1 MEEYDIRTEDARK
14 GGHMGR
20 RGRALRGI
28 VDGKQ
33 YAAHTSINARLLPKA
48 PPSGPLLAL
57 KAQYSIKASDTAPA
71 ACDLARRVGDF
82 ALDKETI
89 MFSGPMAKDTGLS
102 PEELR
107 HILDHL
113 GDGVLI
119 ANPEGELV
127 AHNMAAQQAHGLLI
141 GEDGKLRWGLDPGAD
156 EVHPLAVALRGEQV
170 RDTEYFLRTPD
181 HPDGVWLSASAF
193 PLKDSSGRVQG
204 GMLVVRDITES
215 KKAVEA
221 LRDHRARFRALFDG
235 LFEFAGL
242 LDPSGKVIEMNRT
255 ALDFAGC
262 SLEDVAGRDFAE
274 TPWWEPDQRQRVRD
288 AVQRAARGEFVR
300 FDTIHPGRDGTPVSF
315 DFSLEPVADDHGA
328 VQFLIAEGRNIDAR
342 KREETRLAE
351 RGDALRDALSTQKR
365 FGDLL
370 DAAPDAIIEVNEE
383 GRILFANAAA
393 ARAFEYPREELMGL
407 SVDLLVPE
415 SAAARHR
422 EHRASFAANPGMR
435 PMGAGLELQA
445 RRKSGALFPVEISL
459 SPMQLEDGMRVVAI
473 VRDITERRQGDER
486 MRALQEQFTRELGE
500 KNQQLEQRNAEV
512 ERSNRLKSEFLAS
525 MSHELRSP
533 LHTIIG
539 FAELLGEELEGPLNT
554 KQKRFVANIHQDSQ
568 HLLEIINDLLDIS
581 KIEAGRMEYHTEP
594 FAIAGAVDEVLST
607 IRPQAE
613 AKSLTIDLQL
623 GEGIRA
629 EADRL
634 RFKQVLVNLLTNAVK
649 FTPEKGRISLSAVA
663 RAGRMMMTV
672 TDTGVGIAREHHD
685 AIFDNFYQVGSTTK
699 GVREGTGLGL
709 AITRNLVEQQGGSI
723 WVESEPGKGSSFS
736 FVLNAPPAPSEAEKP
751 FVLIVESDAVSAELF
766 VDYLRPEGFQSVF
779 AQTVARGLSI
789 SEELQPDAIVI
800 DLLRPSAEDWRQ
812 IREFHRNP
820 KTSRI
825 PVVVVSVSEE
835 AQLAQTFGAAF
846 ALTKPVSK
854 RRLVDT
860 LESCF
865 EQKDQARSVLVVDD
879 EPLARELVQQFLQ
892 DAGFEVMSASD
903 GHEALGMLGTRTP
916 GAIILDLMMPEMSGF
931 EMLSRLREDPRW
943 AEIPVVVLT
952 GIDLD
957 DGQAAML
964 RKSAIAVLPKGRSWK
979 KPLLT
984 ALGRALGK

>member
-1 MEEYDIRTEDARK
+1 
-14 GGHMGR
+14 
-20 RGRALRGI
+20 
-28 VDGKQ
+28 
-33 YAAHTSINARLLPKA
+33 
-48 PPSGPLLAL
+48 
-57 KAQYSIKASDTAPA
+57 
-71 ACDLARRVGDF
+71 
-82 ALDKETI
+82 
-89 MFSGPMAKDTGLS
+89 MAKDTGLS

-107 HILDHL
+107 HILDQL

-127 AHNMAAQQAHGLLI
+127 THNVAAKRVYSLLV
-141 GEDGKLRWGLDPGAD
+141 GEDGKLRWGADPGAN

-170 RDTEYFLRTPD
+170 RDAEYFLRTAGQPG
-181 HPDGVWLSASAF
+181 GVWLSASAF
-193 PLKDSSGRVQG
+193 PLKDENGHVQG

-215 KKAVEA
+215 KKEVEA
-221 LRDHRARFRALFDG
+221 LRDHRARFRALFDA

-242 LDPSGKVIEMNRT
+242 LDPSGRVIEVNRT

-262 SLEDVAGRDFAE
+262 SLDDVVGRDFAE
-274 TPWWEPDQRQRVRD
+274 TPWWGLEQRERVRD
-288 AVQRAARGEFVR
+288 AVQRASRGEFVR
-300 FDTIHPGRDGTPVSF
+300 FDTVHPGRDGKPVSF
-315 DFSLEPVADDHGA
+315 DFSLEPVADGEGA
-328 VQFLIAEGRNIDAR
+328 VQFLIAEGRNIDTR
-342 KREETRLAE
+342 KREEDRLAE
-351 RGDALRDALSTQKR
+351 HESALRIALLTQKR

-370 DAAPDAIIEVNEE
+370 DAAPDAILEVSNE
-383 GRILFANAAA
+383 GQILFANVAAL
-393 ARAFEYPREELMGL
+393 RTFEYSREELIGL
-407 SVDLLVPE
+407 DVDVLVPE
-415 SAAARHR
+415 DTRSRHR
-422 EHRASFAANPGMR
+422 DHRASFAAQPGTR
-435 PMGAGLELQA
+435 PMGAGLELLA

-473 VRDITERRQGDER
+473 VRDITERRQTNER
-486 MRALQEQFTRELGE
+486 LRTLQEQFTGELAE

-539 FAELLGEELEGPLNT
+539 FAELLGEELEGPLNA
-554 KQKRFVANIHQDSQ
+554 KQKRFAANIHQDSQ

-594 FAIAGAVDEVLST
+594 FALAGAVDEVLST

-613 AKSLTIDLQL
+613 AKSLTIDLRL
-623 GEGIRA
+623 DEGIKA

-634 RFKQVLVNLLTNAVK
+634 RFKQVMVNLLTNAVK
-649 FTPEKGRISLSAVA
+649 FTPESGRISISAVA
-663 RAGRMMMTV
+663 RAGRAMISV
-672 TDTGVGIAREHHD
+672 TDTGIGIAREHHD

-723 WVESEPGKGSSFS
+723 WVESEPGKGSTFS
-736 FVLNAPPAPSEAEKP
+736 FVLNSPPVAPGPERAEP

-766 VDYLRPEGFQSVF
+766 LDYLRQEGFQSVF
-779 AQTVARGLSI
+779 AQTIARGLKI
-789 SEELQPDAIVI
+789 SEELQPDALVI

-835 AQLAQTFGAAF
+835 TQVARTFGASF

-854 RRLVDT
+854 RRLVET

-865 EQKDQARSVLVVDD
+865 QEKDRTRSVLVVDD
-879 EPLARELVQQFLQ
+879 EPLARELVEQFLQ
-892 DAGFEVMSASD
+892 DAGFEVTSASD
-903 GHEALGMLGTRTP
+903 GHEALALLGGSPP

-931 EMLSRLREDPRW
+931 EMLSRLREEPRW
-943 AEIPVVVLT
+943 AGIPVVVLT